1 MAWQGKASYRE
12 SPFCWVGRSVQ
23 ASLLAQTNDTWET
36 AQAAPMKASA
46 TRVARATFKSPLLEG
61 LSASEADSVLRAGT
75 ARRFLARSVIVNQQ
89 EPATKLFLLLEG
101 RGRFFYITPEGRK
114 ILLPWI
120 LAGEVFGAASVQ
132 RSADTYLC
140 STEILE
146 DSRVLIWDTGTIRS
160 LMARYPLLMD
170 NLLTISRGYI
180 DWFFAAHIG
189 LSCYSARYRLAHAL
203 INLARAI
210 GRSAPGGLELAITN
224 EELASAA
231 SVTPFTASRLLSEW
245 HRSGALTKSRGK
257 VLVRSRERLFMT
269 KHERFA
275 AAS

>member
-1 MAWQGKASYRE
+1 LRQ
-12 SPFCWVGRSVQ
+12 
-23 ASLLAQTNDTWET
+23 LNDTWEN
-36 AQAAPMKASA
+36 AQAAAMSASP
-46 TRVARATFKSPLLEG
+46 TRAPRATLKSPLLEG
-61 LSASEADSVLRAGT
+61 LSPSEADCVLRAAT
-75 ARRFLARSVIVNQQ
+75 ARRFLARSVITNQH

-101 RGRFFYITPEGRK
+101 RGRFFYMTPEGQR

-140 STEILE
+140 STETLE
-146 DSRVLIWDTGTIRS
+146 DSRVLVWDTATIRG
-160 LMARYPLLMD
+160 LMARYPVLMD

-210 GRSAPGGLELAITN
+210 GRSVPGGFELTITN
-224 EELASAA
+224 EELASTA

-257 VLVRSRERLFMT
+257 VLVRSRERLFIT
-269 KHERFA
+269 NREPFA
-275 AAS
+275 VSV